1 MPKYGFIGG
10 GRRASAMIGALLS
23 AGHAPSEIAVSDKN
37 ADILSSH
44 KKLGISVFENNA
56 GVCTAEYVFLA
67 VKPQHLNEVL
77 DEIGDK
83 VNGKTVV
90 SIVAGVKTERI
101 AEKLEGV
108 SAIVRVMPN
117 TPLLVGKGAVA
128 IAFGSADGTVKKEI
142 TALFSAR
149 GEVVEVGEELLDA
162 VTALS
167 GSGPAYF
174 YRIADVLARRASAHG
189 LDYGTALRLSVA
201 TMAGAAEM
209 MVASGKT
216 PSELISDVSSPGGT
230 TLAALAAFDSAELD
244 SALEAGVDAALKRS
258 EELSRG

>member
-10 GRRASAMIGALLS
+10 GRMASAMMGALLS

-37 ADILSSH
+37 AEILSSH

-56 GVCTAEYVFLA
+56 DVCSAEYVFLA
-67 VKPQHLNEVL
+67 VKPQHLNDVL
-77 DEIGDK
+77 NELEDK
-83 VNGKTVV
+83 VFGKTVV

-101 AEKLEGV
+101 AAKLRGAAV
-108 SAIVRVMPN
+108 VRVMPN

-128 IAFGSADGTVKKEI
+128 IAFGDASEIVKKEI
-142 TALFSAR
+142 TALFAAR
-149 GEVVEVGEELLDA
+149 GEVVEVSEELLDA

-189 LDYGTALRLSVA
+189 LDYETALRLSVA

-209 MVASGKT
+209 MATSGKT

-230 TLAALAAFDSAELD
+230 TLAALAAFDTAELNG
-244 SALEAGVDAALKRS
+244 ALEAGVDAALKRS

>member
-10 GRRASAMIGALLS
+10 GRMASAMMGALLS

-37 ADILSSH
+37 AEILSLH

-56 GVCTAEYVFLA
+56 DVASAEYIFLA
-67 VKPQHLNEVL
+67 VKPQHLNGVL
-77 DEIGDK
+77 DELEDK
-83 VNGKTVV
+83 IVGKTVV

-101 AEKLEGV
+101 KAKLRGACSV
-108 SAIVRVMPN
+108 VRVMPN

-128 IAFGSADGTVKKEI
+128 IAFGDADETVKTEI
-142 TALFSAR
+142 TALFAAR

-189 LDYGTALRLSVA
+189 LDYETALRLSVA

-209 MVASGKT
+209 MVASGKA
-216 PSELISDVSSPGGT
+216 PVELISDVSSPGGT
-230 TLAALAAFDSAELD
+230 TLAALAAFDSCGLNE
-244 SALEAGVDAALKRS
+244 ALEAGVDAALKRS
-258 EELSRG
+258 QELSRG

>member
-10 GRRASAMIGALLS
+10 GRMASAMMGALLS
-23 AGHAPSEIAVSDKN
+23 AGLSPSEIAVSDKN
-37 ADILSSH
+37 TDILSAH
-44 KKLGISVFENNA
+44 KDRGIAVFENNA
-56 GVCTAEYVFLA
+56 EVCASEYVFLA
-67 VKPQHLNEVL
+67 VKPQHLDVVL
-77 DEIGDK
+77 DEIGAL
-83 VNGKTVV
+83 VSGKTIV

-101 AEKLEGV
+101 SAKLKNV

-128 IAFGSADGTVKKEI
+128 IAFGSANETVKREI
-142 TALFSAR
+142 KALFAAR
-149 GEVVEVGEELLDA
+149 GEVVEVDESLLDA

-174 YRIADVLARRASAHG
+174 YRVAHVLARRAAEHG
-189 LDYGTALRLSVA
+189 LDYETALSLSVA

-209 MVASGKT
+209 MVASGKS

-230 TLAALAAFDSAELD
+230 TLAALAAFDSAGLD

>member
-10 GRRASAMIGALLS
+10 GRMASAMMGALLS

-37 ADILSSH
+37 NEILSIH
-44 KKLGISVFENNA
+44 REKGIAVFENNA
-56 GVCTAEYVFLA
+56 GVCSAEYIFLA

-77 DEIGDK
+77 DELALM
-83 VNGKTVV
+83 VSGKTVV

-101 AEKLEGV
+101 ISALKGV
-108 SAIVRVMPN
+108 SSVVRVMPN

-128 IAFGSADGTVKKEI
+128 IAFGNAGEEVRSEI

-174 YRIADVLARRASAHG
+174 YRIADVLARRAESHG
-189 LDYGTALRLSVA
+189 LAYETALRLAVA

-216 PSELISDVSSPGGT
+216 PGQLISDVSSPGGT
-230 TLAALAAFDSAELD
+230 TLAALAAFDESGLD
-244 SALEAGVDAALKRS
+244 GALEAGVDAALKRS

>member
-10 GRRASAMIGALLS
+10 GRMASAMIGALLS
-23 AGHAPSEIAVSDKN
+23 AGQAPSEIAVSDKN
-37 ADILSSH
+37 SEILLSH
-44 KKLGISVFENNA
+44 KKLGIAVFENNA
-56 GVCTAEYVFLA
+56 DVASSEYVFLA
-67 VKPQHLNEVL
+67 VKPQHLNSVL
-77 DEIGDK
+77 DELEGK
-83 VNGKTVV
+83 VYGKTVV

-101 AEKLEGV
+101 AAKLKGA
-108 SAIVRVMPN
+108 SAVVRVMPN

-128 IAFGSADGTVKKEI
+128 IAFGNAAETVKEEI

-149 GEVVEVGEELLDA
+149 GEVVEVREELLDA

-174 YRIADVLARRASAHG
+174 YRIADVLARCASAHG

-209 MVASGKT
+209 MSASGKS

-230 TLAALAAFDSAELD
+230 TIAALAAFDSAELNA
-244 SALEAGVDAALKRS
+244 ALEAGVDAALKRS